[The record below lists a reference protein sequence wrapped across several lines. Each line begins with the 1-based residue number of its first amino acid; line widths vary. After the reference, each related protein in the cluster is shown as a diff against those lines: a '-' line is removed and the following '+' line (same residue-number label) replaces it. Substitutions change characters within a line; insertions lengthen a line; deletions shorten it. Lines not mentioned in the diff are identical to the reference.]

1 LIKGSAFIFNQ
12 GNYALEMK
20 EENPCFIQPT
30 ELPLNLELAPNS
42 CDFRINKEISCF
54 IFNRSELYHF
64 LSEDNKDKKYYNE
77 GNISPS
83 MAIVLSQLFHYSLHP
98 SIKTCIKGTIAYLI
112 EQKTQCRTMSVLID
126 EDNVLKIKKAKKS
139 C

>member
-1 LIKGSAFIFNQ
+1 MG
-12 GNYALEMK
+12 
-20 EENPCFIQPT
+20 
-30 ELPLNLELAPNS
+30 
-42 CDFRINKEISCF
+42 DFGHCINKEISCF

-98 SIKTCIKGTIAYLI
+98 SIKNLYYKGKGYELLSLYFNRTEDPNA
-112 EQKTQCRTMSVLID
+112 EQCPF
-126 EDNVLKIKKAKKS
+126 
-139 C
+139 

>member
-1 LIKGSAFIFNQ
+1 MG
-12 GNYALEMK
+12 
-20 EENPCFIQPT
+20 
-30 ELPLNLELAPNS
+30 
-42 CDFRINKEISCF
+42 DFGHYINKEISCF

-98 SIKTCIKGTIAYLI
+98 SIKTCITKEKGTIA
-112 EQKTQCRTMSVLID
+112 KFVF
-126 EDNVLKIKKAKKS
+126 
-139 C
+139 